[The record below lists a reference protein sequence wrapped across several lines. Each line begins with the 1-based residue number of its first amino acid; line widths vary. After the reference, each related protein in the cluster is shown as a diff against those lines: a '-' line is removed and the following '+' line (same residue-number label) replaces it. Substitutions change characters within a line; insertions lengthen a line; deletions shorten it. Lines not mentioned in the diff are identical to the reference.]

1 MPAEV
6 QNLWDRSLTRGLG
19 SPMQLPQ
26 DFGKDLPKNVSCS
39 IRVASS
45 IPFVVAVVIVI
56 IIIFRVSSCSSF
68 DLFINPLELLLSD
81 SALVIIN
88 IKRKLP
94 NLFLSPPQPEDV
106 RQMLNPFPPLTDSST
121 SVFWKLSGGGIKILI
136 LSSEVD
142 LVWKDPDFN
151 PGSLDETVSKRG
163 LHAQS
168 SFRSHRLLFVR
179 RSPLGE
185 WTVPNRWTFG
195 LC

>member
-1 MPAEV
+1 MWAVP
-6 QNLWDRSLTRGLG
+6 
-19 SPMQLPQ
+19 
-26 DFGKDLPKNVSCS
+26 

-81 SALVIIN
+81 SALLIIN
-88 IKRKLP
+88 RERKVP

-106 RQMLNPFPPLTDSST
+106 IQMLNPFPPLTDSST
-121 SVFWKLSGGGIKILI
+121 SVFWKLFGVGIKILI
-136 LSSEVD
+136 LLSEVD
-142 LVWKDPDFN
+142 LVWKDPVFN
-151 PGSLDETVSKRG
+151 PCSLDETVSERG
-163 LHAQS
+163 LHTQS
-168 SFRSHRLLFVR
+168 SLRSHRLLFVR
-179 RSPLGE
+179 RSPLSE